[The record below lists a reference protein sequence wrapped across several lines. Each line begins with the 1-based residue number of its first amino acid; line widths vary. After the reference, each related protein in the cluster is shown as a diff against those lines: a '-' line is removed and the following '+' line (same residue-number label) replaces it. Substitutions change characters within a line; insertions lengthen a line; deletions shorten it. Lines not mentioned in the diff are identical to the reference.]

1 MLSASYDFQESE
13 LYKHDLV
20 DITRQYLQNKIE
32 TLYTELLNAFQNKS
46 AEQFINKSIV
56 FLEAMEDMDKIL
68 GTSSNFLLGTWL
80 RQAKDMAHTPV
91 EAQLFEINAGNQ
103 ITIWG
108 QILDYA
114 MKQWSGIIQ
123 DFCLPRW
130 KLFFDTCLVSLANG
144 RNFNT
149 NKFRARVLKD
159 VEEPFIVDS
168 KIYPINGVGDTFA
181 TSKELYLKWTNTT
194 NQNRF

>member
-91 EAQLFEINAGNQ
+91 EAQLFEINARNQ
-103 ITIWG
+103 ITI
-108 QILDYA
+108 
-114 MKQWSGIIQ
+114 
-123 DFCLPRW
+123 
-130 KLFFDTCLVSLANG
+130 
-144 RNFNT
+144 
-149 NKFRARVLKD
+149 
-159 VEEPFIVDS
+159 
-168 KIYPINGVGDTFA
+168 
-181 TSKELYLKWTNTT
+181 
-194 NQNRF
+194 

>member
-1 MLSASYDFQESE
+1 
-13 LYKHDLV
+13 
-20 DITRQYLQNKIE
+20 
-32 TLYTELLNAFQNKS
+32 
-46 AEQFINKSIV
+46 
-56 FLEAMEDMDKIL
+56 
-68 GTSSNFLLGTWL
+68 
-80 RQAKDMAHTPV
+80 
-91 EAQLFEINAGNQ
+91 
-103 ITIWG
+103 
-108 QILDYA
+108 

-130 KLFFDTCLVSLANG
+130 KLFFDTCLVALANG